1 MRTAL
6 TFQQLAGLAPSLG
19 VFDITC
25 PLCSAV
31 HNPRRR
37 VLRIWREEE
46 HFIGFA
52 CARCGEKG
60 WTRSD
65 YKSAHLLPER
75 SAEIRRE
82 VAERQAAE
90 QARSRRKALA
100 LWAMSLPISSRAPPF
115 VYLREVRSYSS
126 SIPATL
132 RYLPPR
138 TPEHHHAMIAA
149 FGMPDE
155 PEPGVY
161 AIANHRVG
169 AVHLTF
175 LRPDGSGKA
184 NVDAPK
190 IIIGQGAAGLPIC
203 LFPPNDLLG
212 LAITEG
218 IEDALSIGEA
228 TGLGAWAAGCAS
240 RLPATA
246 EHVPPWTDCVTV
258 IPDQDPAGENNA
270 HLLHRAL
277 LDRGIHAEL
286 VSVAARSSAAA

>member
-1 MRTAL
+1 MSIV
-6 TFQQLAGLAPSLG
+6 FSFEQLAILAPSLG
-19 VFDITC
+19 VFDVPC
-25 PLCSAV
+25 PLCSAL

-60 WTRSD
+60 WARSG

-115 VYLREVRSYSS
+115 VYLREVRSYHS
-126 SIPATL
+126 SIPAIL

-138 TPEHHHAMIAA
+138 KPEHHHTMIAA
-149 FGMPDE
+149 FGMADE
-155 PEPGVY
+155 PEPGAY
-161 AIANHRVG
+161 SIANRRVG

-175 LRPDGSGKA
+175 LRPDGSGKGD
-184 NVDAPK
+184 VDQPK
-190 IIIGQGAAGLPIC
+190 ITVGRGAVGLPIC
-203 LFPPNDLLG
+203 LCPPNDLLG
-212 LAITEG
+212 LVITEG
-218 IEDALSIGEA
+218 IEDALSMREA
-228 TGLGAWAAGCAS
+228 TGVGAWAAGCAS
-240 RLPATA
+240 RLPDLA
-246 EHVPPWTDCVTV
+246 EHVPAWFDCVTV
-258 IPDQDPAGENNA
+258 IADADSEGERYGPQ
-270 HLLHRAL
+270 LRDKL
-277 LDRGIHAEL
+277 LDRGIHSEL
-286 VSVAARSSAAA
+286 ITLCERRAAA